1 MLMRKLTSTE
11 EEIMQILWR
20 LEKAFPKE
28 VLAEFKK
35 PMPYNTFL
43 STIRKLENDGFLAFN
58 KFGRSHQYFPTV
70 EKKTYSQSLFK
81 NLFSNFF
88 SGSKEQLLSFFMEE
102 EKVDPKEIEE
112 ILKKFKDKS

>member
-1 MLMRKLTSTE
+1 MRKLSSTE
-11 EEIMQILWR
+11 EEIMQILWS
-20 LEKAFPKE
+20 LGKAFPKE
-28 VLAEFKK
+28 VLAKFEK

-58 KFGRSHQYFPTV
+58 KFGRSHQYYPIV
-70 EKKTYSQSLFK
+70 DKKEYSQSLFK

-102 EKVDPKEIEE
+102 EKVDPKEIEA
-112 ILKKFKDKS
+112 ILKKFKNKK